1 MEIYELK
8 PLYQKSFYGKA
19 KVIVKGETKYLRS
32 YDTIVMSR
40 DGNGKLHRY
49 WNGWSATTGKHIR
62 AFCGIGK
69 TEWNKMEVEK
79 L

>member
-19 KVIVKGETKYLRS
+19 KVIVKGDTKYLRS

-40 DGNGKLHRY
+40 DRNGKLHRY
-49 WNGWSATTGKHIR
+49 WNGWSATT
-62 AFCGIGK
+62 
-69 TEWNKMEVEK
+69 
-79 L
+79 